1 MKIKAS
7 SINNLTD
14 ARYFAAW
21 NVEWLGFSLDSGQ
34 ANYTS
39 PADIKE
45 IKDWLVGPKIVGEF
59 GLIEDKKELIT
70 AIEMLELDAVQLS
83 HYTDTDFCKDLGE
96 VLILKE
102 WIAESIDN
110 LQDFEQLCQKNADLV
125 DYFYLNLEKNKID
138 WLGLKANE
146 SALKLLRSICEEYP
160 VIIDIDCPAQHLR
173 EMIDTVAPHGL
184 SWTGGDEEQV
194 GVKSFD
200 DLDEIYDVLEEM
212 DLLF

>member
-21 NVEWLGFSLDSGQ
+21 NVEWLGFSLDSAQ
-34 ANYTS
+34 DNYTS
-39 PADIKE
+39 PSDIKE

-59 GLIEDKKELIT
+59 GLIVDKKELKT
-70 AIEMLELDAVQLS
+70 AVEMLQLDAVQLS
-83 HYTDTDFCKDLGE
+83 HYTDPAYYADLGDTI
-96 VLILKE
+96 ILKE
-102 WIAESIDN
+102 WIAESIET
-110 LQDFEQLCQKNADLV
+110 LQDFEQLCSQNAAAV
-125 DYFYLNLEKNKID
+125 DYFCLNLSKNRISWKMIQEQENT
-138 WLGLKANE
+138 LE
-146 SALKLLRSICEEYP
+146 LLCAICAAYP
-160 VIIDIDCPAQHLR
+160 IIIEMDCPAEDLR
-173 EMIDTVAPHGL
+173 NMIETVGPYGL
-184 SWTGGDEEQV
+184 SLIGGEEEQV